1 MIVTNENIH
10 QVIRAISDSPM
21 LALDTETTGLR
32 PYHGDRVFSAI
43 LSNHSDSFYF
53 NFGEYEEVVPTLSKS
68 IYHALNEAV
77 AGKRVF
83 LANAK
88 FDVHFLTCEGWELN
102 FQPWDVLVA
111 DKCIYNRHLKY
122 DLKSVAERYGFK
134 KSGDVMDY
142 ISEHRL
148 YDRVKQEGKK
158 TESRNPRFDR
168 VPFHIISEYGM
179 QDGRITYDIG
189 VKQLEKIKELDT
201 KYRAIK
207 GYNHSFVELV
217 ENEMKLIPV
226 LFGMEKRGMEVDS
239 EYIKKAVE
247 HEKKRIEEAC
257 AGFEKETGFK
267 LVDSAKGLNPALA
280 PLGVVHGTTE
290 KGRESYTDDILR
302 PQHQIQAVAHL
313 LEYRDATKRCNT
325 YYLNFAHCADRN
337 GVIRP
342 SIKQSAAD
350 TFRFSIVEPA
360 LQTLNSEDAGE
371 WRVRDS
377 FRARQDYLYVSI
389 DYQAQE
395 PRLCADLAGER
406 DLIDK
411 INSGTDV
418 HTATAELLGVER
430 KKAKAIGLGLL
441 YGMGAKKMA
450 ASLGISEI
458 EAKSLKDKYFSQ
470 FPKIHR
476 LIMGV
481 METVDRRGYI
491 FNPFGR
497 VLYFPVISWIDEK
510 TGRQQKS
517 NLSYKGINYLIQ
529 STGSEI
535 MRAALIRLD
544 KFLFNHKSKII
555 LSIHD
560 SIEFEIHESE
570 LYLIPEIQ
578 KIMETSYTPKNG
590 LGMKTTVE
598 GGKKWGTLVDID
610 DKELAQRIYLQK
622 TRSVTVAESSEDN
635 GVHHSTNITQ
645 GDPGSTMLR
654 EWGVRGA

>member
-1 MIVTNENIH
+1 MIVTNENFDKI
-10 QVIRAISDSPM
+10 IYSILDSPM

-43 LSNHSDSFYF
+43 LSTATDSFYF
-53 NFGEYEEVVPTLSKS
+53 NFGEYEEVVPVLSKN
-68 IYHALNEAV
+68 IYPVLNEAI
-77 AGKRVF
+77 ADKRVF

-88 FDVHFLTCEGWELN
+88 FDIHFLTCEGWELN
-102 FQPWDVLVA
+102 FEPWDVLVA

-201 KYRAIK
+201 KYRAIR

-217 ENEMKLIPV
+217 ETEMKLIPV

-267 LVDSAKGLNPALA
+267 LVDSAKGLGPALA
-280 PLGVVHGTTE
+280 PLVVVHGTTE

-302 PQHQIQAVAHL
+302 PQDKIKAVAHL

-325 YYLNFAHCADRN
+325 YYLNFANCADRD

-377 FRARQDYLYVSI
+377 FRARQDYLYVSV

-395 PRLCADLAGER
+395 FRLAADISGQR
-406 DLIDK
+406 DLIGR
-411 INSGTDV
+411 INSGEDV
-418 HTATAELLGVER
+418 HTATAEMMGVDR
-430 KKAKAIGLGLL
+430 KKAKTLNFMLI
-441 YGMGAKKMA
+441 YGGGAAKLA
-450 ASLGISEI
+450 AALDVPLEK
-458 EAKSLKDKYFSQ
+458 AKQLKQLYFSKLPRIAEFIQ
-470 FPKIHR
+470 NTMR
-476 LIMGV
+476 V
-481 METVDRRGYI
+481 ADERTYV
-491 FNPFGR
+491 FNRFGR
-497 VLYFPVISWIDEK
+497 ILHFPMIRFEQD
-510 TGRQQKS
+510 GRMVES
-517 NLSYKGINYLIQ
+517 RLAYKAANYIIQ

-535 MRAALIRLD
+535 MRRALLGIDSL
-544 KFLFNHKSKII
+544 LSTYKSKLV
-555 LSIHD
+555 LSVHD
-560 SIEFEIHESE
+560 ELICEMHESE
-570 LYLIPEIQ
+570 LHLIPEIRR
-578 KIMETSYTPKNG
+578 IMCEVYTPKNG
-590 LGMKTTVE
+590 LPMQTSVAIGKT
-598 GGKKWGTLVDID
+598 WGNLLDID
-610 DKELAQRIYLQK
+610 DKELAQRINLQK
-622 TRSVTVAESSEDN
+622 ARDVTVAESSEDH
-635 GVHHSTNITQ
+635 GVYHSTNVSQ
-645 GDPGSTMLR
+645 GDAGSSVLR
-654 EWGVRGA
+654 EWSVRGA

>member
-1 MIVTNENIH
+1 MIVSNNLIRECLSNIA
-10 QVIRAISDSPM
+10 QCTDIS
-21 LALDTETTGLR
+21 LDTETTHLSA
-32 PYHGDRVFSAI
+32 YHGGKLFSIIVGTAHE
-43 LSNHSDSFYF
+43 SYYF
-53 NFGEYEEVVPTLSKS
+53 NFMGYGLKDMPYVLPRQLIPE
-68 IYHALNEAV
+68 IYQAV
-77 AGKRVF
+77 KGKRVYM
-83 LANAK
+83 ANAK
-88 FDVHFLTCEGWELN
+88 FDLHFLTCEGWELN
-102 FQPWDVLVA
+102 FEPWDVLVA

-148 YDRVKQEGKK
+148 YDRIKQEGKK

-189 VKQLEKIKELDT
+189 VKQIEKIRGLDT

-226 LFGMEKRGMEVDS
+226 LFRMEKRGMEVDS

-267 LVDSAKGLNPALA
+267 LVDSAKGLGPALA

-290 KGRESYTDDILR
+290 KGRASFTDDILR
-302 PQHQIQAVAHL
+302 DQIQIKAVEHL

-325 YYLNFAHCADRN
+325 YYLNFAHCADRD

-389 DYQAQE
+389 DYRGQE
-395 PRLCADLAGER
+395 FGLAADLSGQR
-406 DLIDK
+406 DLIDR
-411 INSGTDV
+411 INNGEDV
-418 HTATAELLGVER
+418 HTATAEMMGVDR
-430 KKAKAIGLGLL
+430 KKAKTLNFMLI
-441 YGMGAKKMA
+441 YGGGAAKLA
-450 ASLGISEI
+450 AALDVRLEK
-458 EAKSLKDKYFSQ
+458 AKQLKQLYFSKLPRIAEFIQ
-470 FPKIHR
+470 NTMKVADER
-476 LIMGV
+476 TYV
-481 METVDRRGYI
+481 
-491 FNPFGR
+491 FNRFGR
-497 VLYFPVISWIDEK
+497 ILHFPLIKFEQD
-510 TGRQQKS
+510 GRMVES
-517 NLSYKGINYLIQ
+517 RLAYKAANYLIQ
-529 STGSEI
+529 SSGSEI
-535 MRAALIRLD
+535 MRAALISID
-544 KFLFNHKSKII
+544 TFLTNHKSKLV

-560 SIEFEIHESE
+560 EVLLEMQESE
-570 LYLIPEIQ
+570 LHLIP
-578 KIMETSYTPKNG
+578 KIRELMVNAYTPKNG
-590 LGMKTTVE
+590 LPMQTSVAIGKT
-598 GGKKWGTLVDID
+598 WGNLLDID
-610 DKELAQRIYLQK
+610 DKELAQRIDLQK
-622 TRSVTVAESSEDN
+622 ARSVTVTESTEDH
-635 GVHHSTNITQ
+635 GLHHSTNITQ
-645 GDPGSTMLR
+645 GDTGSSVLR